1 MLGLYSA
8 TQYRALESQYKKADK
23 LAKELQARVNDL
35 ESKAESSKLLVDY
48 NELKISHQAL
58 VAKEAIEAKTI
69 ETLDAAVQEYKTKI
83 AALSSSDTGVST
95 KPNNESKEKI
105 TDIAKEVNNYKE
117 EIKSLQDKII
127 SLSKENENINN
138 LYAST
143 SAKLEVLN
151 KNADSYQ
158 LTAAKSEKRSRE
170 LEEINKNLSKSLND
184 LKQEN
189 ENLSKDKNILITK
202 EATFKNRI
210 AELEAENEKLRS
222 EAKNAKTI
230 DTTASNADSSKG
242 EVVTIRVKE
251 SKDSSVVFKANGEV
265 IKDFVQFYKGSSVTI
280 ECYKDGKLT
289 DSFIVEEN

>member
-138 LYAST
+138 LYALT
-143 SAKLEVLN
+143 SAKLEALN

-230 DTTASNADSSKG
+230 DTTASNVDSSKG

-251 SKDSSVVFKANGEV
+251 NKDSSVVFKANGEV

>member
-83 AALSSSDTGVST
+83 AALSSDTGVPA
-95 KPNNESKEKI
+95 KPNSESKEKI

-143 SAKLEVLN
+143 SAKLEALN

-189 ENLSKDKNILITK
+189 TK

-230 DTTASNADSSKG
+230 DTTASNVDSSKG

-251 SKDSSVVFKANGEV
+251 NKDSSVVFKSNGEV